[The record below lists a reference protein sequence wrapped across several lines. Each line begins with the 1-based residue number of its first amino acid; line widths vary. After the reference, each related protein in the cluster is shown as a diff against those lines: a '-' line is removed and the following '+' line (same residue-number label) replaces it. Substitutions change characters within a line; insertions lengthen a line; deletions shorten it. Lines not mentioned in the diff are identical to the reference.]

1 MSIIARIAAVFALSL
16 SLPKMIGIGPSMI
29 TPPVLISDSTF
40 FSEEFSWR
48 GLSEFEVRSK
58 RGSLPDVYVLFE

>member
-29 TPPVLISDSTF
+29 TPPALTSDSTF
-40 FSEEFSWR
+40 LEGGFSWR
-48 GLSEFEVRSK
+48 ELSESKVLSK
-58 RGSLPDVYVLFE
+58 RRSPSDASVRLE

>member
-16 SLPKMIGIGPSMI
+16 SLPKMIGIGPIMI

-40 FSEEFSWR
+40 LSEGFSWR
-48 GLSEFEVRSK
+48 GLSEFEVLSK
-58 RGSLPDVYVLFE
+58 RESIPDVSVLFE

>member
-1 MSIIARIAAVFALSL
+1 MSIIERIATVFALSL

-40 FSEEFSWR
+40 
-48 GLSEFEVRSK
+48 LSEGFSCRELSKFEVLSN
-58 RGSLPDVYVLFE
+58 LEPFPDVSVLLE

>member
-1 MSIIARIAAVFALSL
+1 MSIIARIATVFALSL

-40 FSEEFSWR
+40 LSEGFSWR
-48 GLSEFEVRSK
+48 GLSKFEVLSK
-58 RGSLPDVYVLFE
+58 REPLPDVSVLFE